1 MSISVE
7 RVSKFFGTQEALRSV
22 SFSVDSGEI
31 VGFIGPNGAGKSTLM
46 KIICGL
52 LPPSSGE
59 VKISGLPVQQNSLM
73 IRRQLGYLPENNPL
87 YTDLYVQEFLVYV
100 AGLYNLGQN
109 SRKRVM
115 DVVEMT
121 GLTPEL
127 HKKIGVLSK
136 GFRQRVGLAQA
147 ILHDPAILILDEPT
161 TGLDPNQIVEI
172 RNLISELGKA
182 KTVILSTHIMQEV
195 EAICK
200 RVIIINKGQIVAN
213 DLTGNIRM
221 HGSISSYTVI
231 VEFSE
236 DIPPEKLQE
245 LKNLGAFRR
254 LKPGTWLIET
264 HGDSDIREDLFK
276 LAVKNNLVILSMH
289 RQDKKLEDV
298 FRELTS

>member
-7 RVSKFFGTQEALRSV
+7 RLNKFFGPQQALRSV
-22 SFSVDSGEI
+22 SFTVDSGEI

-52 LPPSSGE
+52 LPASSGE
-59 VKISGLPVQQNSLM
+59 VKISGLPVEQNSLK

-87 YTDLYVQEFLVYV
+87 YTDLYVQEFLGYV

-115 DVVEMT
+115 DVIEMT

-172 RNLISELGKA
+172 RNLISEFGKA

-221 HGSISSYTVI
+221 HGSISRYTVI

-236 DIPPEKLQE
+236 DPPPDKLQE
-245 LKNLGAFRR
+245 LNNLGAFRM

-264 HGDSDIREDLFK
+264 EGDSDIREDLFK

>member
-22 SFSVDSGEI
+22 SFSVDFGEI